1 MAVEVYYWV
10 GVPGHVALR
19 VDGGLPGGRMY
30 LSRWPGKLATALL
43 VSLEGKGNS
52 YEDDMVAEGHAPPLT
67 VRLTRLDETAV
78 KSAIALAN
86 RLMIY
91 NDFEANCASHVR
103 ACLEAGQHG
112 VSKLGSLVTRGG
124 LLGFAF
130 GDTPPGVYAYAR
142 TLAALYA

>member
-1 MAVEVYYWV
+1 MAVEVYYWF

-19 VDGGLPGGRMY
+19 VDGGLPGGTMY
-30 LSRWPGKLATALL
+30 LSRWPGGLATALL

-52 YEDDMVAEGHAPPLT
+52 YEDDMVAEGHASPLT

-78 KSAIALAN
+78 KSAIVLAN

-91 NDFEANCASHVR
+91 NDFEANCSSHVR
-103 ACLEAGQHG
+103 TALEAGQHG
-112 VSKLGSLVTRGG
+112 ASKLASIVTRGG

-130 GDTPPGVYAYAR
+130 GDTPPGVYAYAKSL
-142 TLAALYA
+142 TALYA